1 MGQFKQSP
9 GNGRVLLMD
18 IYEIRYQHLMRL
30 LKVYKAKDL
39 ADLADTNPGY
49 ISQVKTR
56 RFAKGRGTPA
66 RIGDE
71 LARKFEKG
79 LNKPHGWMDKLHDD
93 TAQEFMDLKE
103 KGVIFPTP
111 NIPFVPWGRLITG
124 GEPMIQTEKDKAAL
138 RTTAEVFQY
147 SPDSVVTEIGGE
159 LLLIDCGAGPLPGK
173 RVHVWVEGRGDLIR
187 RYEKEGDVAF
197 LLDPAGQL
205 PAIEISDEINHLYK
219 GRVVLTLTIE

>member
-1 MGQFKQSP
+1 
-9 GNGRVLLMD
+9 MD
-18 IYEIRYQHLMRL
+18 SSEIRRLNLMAIRDKYGREGASTRTGL
-30 LKVYKAKDL
+30 SLEQV
-39 ADLADTNPGY
+39 
-49 ISQVKTR
+49 SQLTSPNIEKNIGKKIAR
-56 RFAKGRGTPA
+56 RIEGS
-66 RIGDE
+66 
-71 LARKFEKG
+71 LG
-79 LNKPHGWMDKLHDD
+79 LPFGWMDKLHDD
-93 TAQEFMDLKE
+93 TTPEFMDLKE

-111 NIPFVPWGRLITG
+111 NIPLVPWERLIAG
-124 GEPMIQTEKDKAAL
+124 GKPMSQTDKAVL
-138 RTTAEVFQY
+138 RTTAEVFKY
-147 SPDSVVTEIGGE
+147 GPDSVVTEIGGE